1 MNRFTLAEV
10 MKLQDDTGNYIF
22 LQGFNLQTGAFGT
35 LLGHPVDASF
45 DHMADIAT
53 DSLSI
58 IYGDLGAAYQ
68 IADRRGISIVR
79 DNITTPGQTKWNM
92 SKRVGGD
99 VVNFEAYR
107 ALEFKA

>member
-1 MNRFTLAEV
+1 
-10 MKLQDDTGNYIF
+10 
-22 LQGFNLQTGAFGT
+22 
-35 LLGHPVDASF
+35 
-45 DHMADIAT
+45 
-53 DSLSI
+53 LSI